1 MKKTFLMPI
10 FLFGLLLG
18 SCNNKP
24 KYTTKTNNVKD
35 TTNVVVR
42 QEKENFYIFFD
53 QFRRDSVFQNDR
65 IIFPLIVLLLKTDVE
80 EFNTELYDERM
91 LNQKEWGFVDL
102 SELPKNYLERI
113 TKLSDDEYNYNIQ
126 IDGTGVYVNYIF
138 KIYNNKWFLVK
149 IKDQSM

>member
-42 QEKENFYIFFD
+42 QEKENFDIFFD

-65 IIFPLIVLLLKTDVE
+65 IIFPLINLLLNTDTMLYE
-80 EFNTELYDERM
+80 ERL

-102 SELPKNYLERI
+102 TKLPKNYLERI
-113 TKLSDDEYNYNIQ
+113 TKLSDDEYIYNIQ
-126 IDGTGVYVNYIF
+126 IEDTGVYVNYIF

-149 IKDQSM
+149 IKDHST